1 MNTPFPSCEKLDE
14 KEERP
19 HDQTE
24 LHSNIET
31 YLYVTEPPFPLTCSL
46 QADGQEGLAEN
57 SLHES
62 VDSGSSMTE
71 GGGECEDEFES
82 DTGQDE
88 EEIGQNPTEVREK
101 LEESHDKLHDI
112 APTSPGVESSHS
124 EYLQFQSSSGYVA
137 DGSDLMCTSPNL
149 NTSQQPH
156 PFQQH
161 QLTSDHVL
169 LSDDTATIPS
179 SEPVVGDMITSAVM
193 GSMFGKST
201 KQQDQICSAHNL
213 LFDVEYDLELMEKEL
228 ELNQHR
234 EEYLGQPKSIPE
246 YLLIPEPSSPDPIG
260 QANETSTASS
270 ESCSH

>member
-24 LHSNIET
+24 LRSNIQT
-31 YLYVTEPPFPLTCSL
+31 YLYVTEPPFPSTCSPEV
-46 QADGQEGLAEN
+46 DGQEGSAEN

-62 VDSGSSMTE
+62 VDSGSSRTE
-71 GGGECEDEFES
+71 GGGEYEDELES

-88 EEIGQNPTEVREK
+88 EEIEERDNPTEVNEK
-101 LEESHDKLHDI
+101 VNEGRDKSLDI

-124 EYLQFQSSSGYVA
+124 EYLQFQSSSGYIA

-149 NTSQQPH
+149 VTSQQPH

-161 QLTSDHVL
+161 QLISDHAL

-179 SEPVVGDMITSAVM
+179 SVPVVGDMITLPVM
-193 GSMFGKST
+193 DSMFGKS
-201 KQQDQICSAHNL
+201 QDQTCSAHNL
-213 LFDVEYDLELMEKEL
+213 LFDVEYDLEKEL

-234 EEYLGQPKSIPE
+234 KDYLGQPKSIPE
-246 YLLIPEPSSPDPIG
+246 YLLMPEPSPPDPIG
-260 QANETSTASS
+260 QAIETSTAGS